1 MTSTDENIRLLS
13 NAVLSDVRGDAD
25 RLLTEAREKAEEIR
39 RRARER
45 AAAERARILEQANA
59 EAGRVRE
66 QSSASAHLRAR
77 TLQLDQREQLLNS
90 VFEAAKQRLAV
101 AQKSSDYEATARLLL
116 REAVVQLGANP
127 VRVRADEGT
136 RKHLTASV
144 LAAAE
149 KDLKLKIEMGE
160 PLSGV
165 SGVIAETPDGRRQF
179 DNTLESRLARMR
191 PALRAAVHRILMGEA
206 R

>member
-1 MTSTDENIRLLS
+1 
-13 NAVLSDVRGDAD
+13 
-25 RLLTEAREKAEEIR
+25 
-39 RRARER
+39 
-45 AAAERARILEQANA
+45 
-59 EAGRVRE
+59 
-66 QSSASAHLRAR
+66 
-77 TLQLDQREQLLNS
+77 
-90 VFEAAKQRLAV
+90 
-101 AQKSSDYEATARLLL
+101 LLL